1 VVRRV
6 IALEGDAVLDREHRW
21 VLVPRGHCWVE
32 GDSPTAATADS
43 NTYGPVRLGVPRG
56 GF

>member
-1 VVRRV
+1 MVRRV